1 MPQRCR
7 NINSIILFLQG
18 KLFYGKSLKENALI
32 IEKLDIIQTFFWI
45 TVEALMHQESPDH
58 NIPAASQRSSKHD
71 SKEKQRKSKTLT
83 MLNYTDTGR
92 EFFE

>member
-1 MPQRCR
+1 MPQRCT
-7 NINSIILFLQG
+7 NINSIISFLQG
-18 KLFYGKSLKENALI
+18 KLFYGKSIKENALI
-32 IEKLDIIQTFFWI
+32 IEKLDIIQTFFLI

-58 NIPAASQRSSKHD
+58 NIPAAIQRSSKHD